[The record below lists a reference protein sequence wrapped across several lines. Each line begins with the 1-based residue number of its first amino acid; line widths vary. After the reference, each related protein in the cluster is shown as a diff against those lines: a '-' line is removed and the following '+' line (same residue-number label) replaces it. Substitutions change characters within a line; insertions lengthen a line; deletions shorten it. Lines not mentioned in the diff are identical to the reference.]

1 MRYSV
6 CSAALRRLKLPTA
19 SAYPFSILPVNNLS
33 KSVLAP
39 ARPLSP
45 FPFFFENC
53 YLLAA
58 LRGNYRYM
66 GVRSLSL
73 AVPILFLETIWG
85 NAFSSERP
93 PSPSAKA
100 PCRPAWQTLSNVEMT
115 FFTIISPRPFLYK
128 AGHLCVLTLCKT
140 QCSFW
145 TTLCCEPL
153 AIAAFPAGFL
163 PSQHR
168 ACLA

>member
-1 MRYSV
+1 M
-6 CSAALRRLKLPTA
+6 LRLLPLSLPSA
-19 SAYPFSILPVNNLS
+19 SAYPFSALLTNNFS
-33 KSVLAP
+33 KSVP
-39 ARPLSP
+39 PRCGPFHLSLFSSRNATVLP
-45 FPFFFENC
+45 F
-53 YLLAA
+53 YK
-58 LRGNYRYM
+58 GNYRYM

-73 AVPILFLETIWG
+73 ALPILFLETIWG
-85 NAFSSERP
+85 NVFRSERP
-93 PSPSAKA
+93 PSPSAKT
-100 PCRPAWQTLSNVEMT
+100 PCRLAWQTISNVEMT

-153 AIAAFPAGFL
+153 AIATFPAGL
-163 PSQHR
+163 PPSQHR